1 MGQEFFYDP
10 EELIAITEIRSGRR
24 PEAGCYWI
32 AMPHFI
38 PQGTAYDTADKPCP
52 RALIIVASARIGRR
66 IIVNLGLRVIMMHHR
81 RRVIM
86 MNLCARIITSAMMM
100 VVMVMMIVAVM
111 IVVVMVMTSSRRV
124 R

>member
-86 MNLCARIITSAMMM
+86 MNLCARIITSVMMM
-100 VVMVMMIVAVM
+100 VMMTAVVM
-111 IVVVMVMTSSRRV
+111 VMVMTSSRRV